1 MQDTFGREI
10 TYMRI
15 SVTEACNMAC
25 RYCSPGGADGKE
37 GRRQLL
43 STDQIVDVCRAAIS
57 LGIRNFRF
65 TGGEPLLRQ
74 DLQEIVRR
82 VHEIPGVGE
91 LTLTTNGLLLEGWIE
106 DLVKSGLTGVNISLD
121 TLDRKHFQEI
131 TGVDGL
137 EQVMAGIRKALVFHG
152 LRIHLNCVP
161 QKGTTEDDLLQLA
174 ELSLRYPLSVR
185 FIEMMPLGCGKKY
198 RPVSNEKVKNLLYRR
213 WPDLTPEEK
222 SMERAGRRANFSV
235 DGNAGAVEEMPSK
248 TSGIRASHG
257 LGPAVYYRIP
267 GAAGTIG
274 FISPIS
280 DRYCTACNRIRLTSD
295 GHVKGCLSYAS
306 DLSVLPAFQIAD
318 REERQAALVEVL
330 KQGILLKPQAHTFAE
345 RAGASEDRT
354 MQEIGG

>member
-1 MQDTFGREI
+1 MKDNYGRNI
-10 TYMRI
+10 DYLRI
-15 SVTEACNMAC
+15 SITDRCNLRCLYCMPEEGVCDVGHSEILRFDEIWRLC
-25 RYCSPGGADGKE
+25 RIFASE
-37 GRRQLL
+37 
-43 STDQIVDVCRAAIS
+43 
-57 LGIRNFRF
+57 GIRKVKL
-65 TGGEPLLRQ
+65 TGGEPLVRLGVE
-74 DLQEIVRR
+74 DLIRGIR
-82 VHEIPGVGE
+82 EIPGIE
-91 LTLTTNGLLLEGWIE
+91 NITLTTNGVLLKSMY
-106 DLVKSGLTGVNISLD
+106 DSLVDAGLDSVTISLD

-137 EQVMAGIRKALVFHG
+137 EQVMAGIRKALDFHG

-306 DLSVLPAFQIAD
+306 DLSVRPAFQIAD
-318 REERQAALVEVL
+318 REERQAALVEL
-330 KQGILLKPQAHTFAE
+330 ALLSYRDGKSDITLLGSVNE
-345 RAGASEDRT
+345 RCVDSCV
-354 MQEIGG
+354 